1 MREESD
7 LSPPEGNPAGNAC
20 AARGADGSRRRFLK
34 GGALGAPVVLTLTS
48 RPVFGVENAC
58 VAPSRMIS
66 GNFSGFTGPAS
77 CGGQPRSYYVNQVR
91 GEVVADWPDWARLRF
106 ATELVIPAVP
116 YESNNLVPPPPPA
129 NRRVGRVL
137 INSFNGHDANSHAVS
152 GFASYIIAAYQN
164 ALTIPSVSAV
174 LTPTQV
180 IHMWNDVVGT
190 GQYCPQLA
198 MCWDANGVI
207 GYLQNSGIVPS

>member
-7 LSPPEGNPAGNAC
+7 LSPPDANSPGNGP

-48 RPVFGVENAC
+48 RPVFGFENAC

-77 CGGQPRSYYVNQVR
+77 CGGKPRSYYVDQVR
-91 GEVVADWPDWARLRF
+91 GEVVADWPAWARLRF
-106 ATELVIPAVP
+106 ATQLAIPAVP
-116 YESNNLVPPPPPA
+116 YVSNNLADDA

-137 INSFNGHDANSHAVS
+137 INSYNGHDANSHAVS
-152 GFASYIIAAYQN
+152 GFASYIVAAYQN

>member
-7 LSPPEGNPAGNAC
+7 LSPPDANSPGNGP

-48 RPVFGVENAC
+48 RPVFGFENAC

-66 GNFSGFTGPAS
+66 GNFSGFTGPES
-77 CGGQPRSYYVNQVR
+77 CGGRPRSYYVDQVR
-91 GEVVADWPDWARLRF
+91 GEVVADWPAWARLRF
-106 ATELVIPAVP
+106 ATQLAIPAVP
-116 YESNNLVPPPPPA
+116 YVSNNLADDA

-137 INSFNGHDANSHAVS
+137 INSYNGHDANSHAVS
-152 GFASYIIAAYQN
+152 GFASYIVAAYQN